1 MMLRKLL
8 VLTARVVALS
18 CALGAARAHASPLT
32 DLTGDTTSA
41 GGLQAS
47 TVAGGAAAA
56 YFNPALLIDA
66 PAALCIGFMILNE
79 RIGVELDGR
88 PGTQYAIPEGL
99 ANAAHADGTRFDN
112 YAISTNELQYGR
124 AKDARHEAF
133 LARPRQGA
141 GSGHDT
147 LTYEVVGLVVKLF
160 EQHLALGMHALVP
173 NGGFTHMRAF
183 FNDEREQYFSN
194 SLHPELYSDRM
205 TAVTLAMGAGVAITR
220 NLSLGVGATLGLKAN
235 VVAPTYVVDAGRLS
249 DILID
254 INASVNIGIAPHFGV
269 SYKPI
274 ERLHLSATVH
284 TPQRVELGTSFTFLL
299 TNGVEQSSGV
309 TLVLDYTPWQVAL
322 GGSFDLIQETEQTLS
337 IATTLLYAAWSGYT
351 DRHGAAPVDAYAWA
365 DTLSPT
371 LGLRYRWQDLSAL
384 LDVSYTPTP
393 VPPQT
398 GRSNYVDNDRISSSL
413 GAQYRFTVLHT
424 DFWIGVQAQVHKLLE
439 RHQTKLPTPTSPDG
453 TNLAPNRV
461 KDELPDD
468 AQISGEPVA
477 SAAGLQTNNPGWPG
491 FTSGGWILGGTLT
504 LSVAL

>member
-56 YFNPALLIDA
+56 YFNPALLIAA
-66 PAALCIGFMILNE
+66 PAALSIGFMILNE

-147 LTYEVVGLVVKLF
+147 LTYEV
-160 EQHLALGMHALVP
+160 
-173 NGGFTHMRAF
+173 
-183 FNDEREQYFSN
+183 
-194 SLHPELYSDRM
+194 
-205 TAVTLAMGAGVAITR
+205 
-220 NLSLGVGATLGLKAN
+220 
-235 VVAPTYVVDAGRLS
+235 
-249 DILID
+249 
-254 INASVNIGIAPHFGV
+254 
-269 SYKPI
+269 
-274 ERLHLSATVH
+274 
-284 TPQRVELGTSFTFLL
+284 
-299 TNGVEQSSGV
+299 
-309 TLVLDYTPWQVAL
+309 
-322 GGSFDLIQETEQTLS
+322 
-337 IATTLLYAAWSGYT
+337 
-351 DRHGAAPVDAYAWA
+351 
-365 DTLSPT
+365 
-371 LGLRYRWQDLSAL
+371 
-384 LDVSYTPTP
+384 
-393 VPPQT
+393 
-398 GRSNYVDNDRISSSL
+398 
-413 GAQYRFTVLHT
+413 
-424 DFWIGVQAQVHKLLE
+424 
-439 RHQTKLPTPTSPDG
+439 
-453 TNLAPNRV
+453 NLAPNRV

-491 FTSGGWILGGTLT
+491 FTSGGWILGGTRTLT
-504 LSVAL
+504 VAL